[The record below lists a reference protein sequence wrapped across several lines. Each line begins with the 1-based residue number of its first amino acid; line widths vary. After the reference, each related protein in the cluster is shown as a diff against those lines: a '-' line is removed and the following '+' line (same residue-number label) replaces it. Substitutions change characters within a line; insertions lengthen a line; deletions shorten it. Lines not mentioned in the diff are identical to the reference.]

1 MSESIDS
8 QQNNEQLLNDIQSLQ
23 TMEQQIFNSLE
34 TNPNLTTDQKEKMV
48 EKMNQLS
55 NMRINLYQTLSGV
68 NNYYQN
74 ALSSSQGT
82 LTEQSAA
89 ISIVENELNQAKKRL
104 EFLEA
109 EKNNKIRLVEIN
121 DYYGDKYA
129 EHGAL
134 MKIVIFTLVPI
145 IILAILNSKGILPT
159 TIYLILLSI
168 IAAIGGYFFW
178 IRFGSIITRDNMNYQ
193 EYNWYF
199 NAAAAPT
206 ADSSDT
212 TDPWASSKMMGTCVG
227 DACCSDGQTYDE
239 DLNQCVGTSTVDST
253 NTTTSNTTSNTNTNS
268 NINNNNTNTTT
279 SNTTNSKTKTTE
291 SFINNILIKGSDK
304 FKTDFTMNGDER
316 VQPSMGKSFINF

>member
-1 MSESIDS
+1 MSDSTDS

-23 TMEQQIFNSLE
+23 TMEQEIFDSLE
-34 TNPNLTTDQKEKMV
+34 TNPNLTTEQKKQMV
-48 EKMNQLS
+48 DKMNQLS

-74 ALSSSQGT
+74 ALASSQGT
-82 LTEQSAA
+82 LTEQSSA
-89 ISIVENELNQAKKRL
+89 ISIVENELNKAKKRL

-178 IRFGSIITRDNMNYQ
+178 IRFGSIISRDNMNYQ
-193 EYNWYF
+193 EYDWYF
-199 NAAAAPT
+199 NAGAAPT
-206 ADSSDT
+206 ADSSDD
-212 TDPWASSKMMGTCVG
+212 TDPWASNKMMGTCIG
-227 DACCSDGQTYDE
+227 DACCSDGLTYDSS
-239 DLNQCVGTSTVDST
+239 LNQCVGYSTGSNTSSNNDSNTSSNT
-253 NTTTSNTTSNTNTNS
+253 NSNTTSNTS
-268 NINNNNTNTTT
+268 
-279 SNTTNSKTKTTE
+279 NSKTKTTE
-291 SFINNILIKGSDK
+291 SFINSVLIKGADK
-304 FKTDFTMNGDER
+304 YKTDFTLNGDER
-316 VQPSMGKSFINF
+316 VQPSTSKSFINF

>member
-1 MSESIDS
+1 MSDSIDS

-34 TNPNLTTDQKEKMV
+34 TNPNLTTEQKKEMV
-48 EKMNQLS
+48 DKMNQLS

-89 ISIVENELNQAKKRL
+89 IDIVENELNKAKKRL

-145 IILAILNSKGILPT
+145 IILAILNSKDILPT
-159 TIYLILLSI
+159 NIYLILLSI

-199 NAAAAPT
+199 NAGAAPT
-206 ADSSDT
+206 ADSSDS
-212 TDPWASSKMMGTCVG
+212 TDPWASKLMGTCVG

-239 DLNQCVGTSTVDST
+239 SINQCIGNSSLDNTSSD
-253 NTTTSNTTSNTNTNS
+253 TTSDTTSKNNS
-268 NINNNNTNTTT
+268 
-279 SNTTNSKTKTTE
+279 NSKTKTTE
-291 SFINNILIKGSDK
+291 SFINSILIKGSDK

>member
-23 TMEQQIFNSLE
+23 TIEQEIFNSLE

-55 NMRINLYQTLSGV
+55 NMRINLYQTLSGF

-82 LTEQSAA
+82 LTEQSVA
-89 ISIVENELNQAKKRL
+89 ITIVENELNKAKKRL

-199 NAAAAPT
+199 NASAAPT
-206 ADSSDT
+206 ADSSDI
-212 TDPWASSKMMGTCVG
+212 TDPWASSKIMGTCIG

-239 DLNQCVGTSTVDST
+239 ELNQCVGTSTVDT
-253 NTTTSNTTSNTNTNS
+253 NDTSDTTNNNITNNNITKNNS
-268 NINNNNTNTTT
+268 NNKI
-279 SNTTNSKTKTTE
+279 KTTE

-304 FKTDFTMNGDER
+304 YKTDFTMNGDER
-316 VQPSMGKSFINF
+316 VQPNMGKSFINF

>member
-1 MSESIDS
+1 MSDSIDS

-34 TNPNLTTDQKEKMV
+34 TNPNLTTEQKKQMV
-48 EKMNQLS
+48 DKMNQLS

-89 ISIVENELNQAKKRL
+89 ITIVENELNKAKKRL

-193 EYNWYF
+193 EYDWYF
-199 NAAAAPT
+199 NAGAAPT
-206 ADSSDT
+206 ADSSNT
-212 TDPWASSKMMGTCVG
+212 TDPWASNGMGTCIG
-227 DACCSDGQTYDE
+227 DACCSDGQIYDE
-239 DLNQCVGTSTVDST
+239 TINQCIGNSTIENTS
-253 NTTTSNTTSNTNTNS
+253 SN
-268 NINNNNTNTTT
+268 
-279 SNTTNSKTKTTE
+279 TTE
-291 SFINNILIKGSDK
+291 SFINNVLIKGSDK
-304 FKTDFTMNGDER
+304 YKTDFTINGNER
-316 VQPSMGKSFINF
+316 VQPIKGKSFINF

>member
-1 MSESIDS
+1 MSDSIDS

-34 TNPNLTTDQKEKMV
+34 TNPNLTTEQKKQMV
-48 EKMNQLS
+48 DKMNQLS

-89 ISIVENELNQAKKRL
+89 ITIVENELNKAKKRL

-178 IRFGSIITRDNMNYQ
+178 VRFGSIITRDSMNYQ

-199 NAAAAPT
+199 NADAAPT
-206 ADSSDT
+206 ANSDDD
-212 TDPWASSKMMGTCVG
+212 TDPWASNGMGTCIG

-239 DLNQCVGTSTVDST
+239 TLNQCISNSIVDST
-253 NTTTSNTTSNTNTNS
+253 STSTTTS
-268 NINNNNTNTTT
+268 TTT
-279 SNTTNSKTKTTE
+279 STKNNSNSRTKTTE
-291 SFINNILIKGSDK
+291 SFINSVLIKGSDK
-304 FKTDFTMNGDER
+304 YKTDFTMNGDER
-316 VQPSMGKSFINF
+316 VQPISSKSFINF